1 MALRGF
7 FVIVSGKNVFLYFK
21 FRKCEI
27 PFLEPA
33 RAMVS
38 PFPEGRDLG

>member
-7 FVIVSGKNVFLYFK
+7 FVIVSGKNVFLYLK

-27 PFLEPA
+27 PLLEPA

-38 PFPEGRDLG
+38 PFPEGRYLG